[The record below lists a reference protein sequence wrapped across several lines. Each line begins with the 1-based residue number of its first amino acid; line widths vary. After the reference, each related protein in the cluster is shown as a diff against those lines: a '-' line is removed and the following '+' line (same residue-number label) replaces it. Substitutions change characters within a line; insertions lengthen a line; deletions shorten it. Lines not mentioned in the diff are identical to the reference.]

1 MTEALGEPHA
11 SRLSACLA
19 SGGVALFPTD
29 TVYGLGCDPERRAA
43 VERLYAL
50 KGRAAD
56 RPAAVMFFALSAAL
70 GALPELG
77 ARERAAIEA
86 LVPGPVTLILPNR
99 ARRFPLACGPDPG
112 TLGLRVPLLTASLS
126 ALSAVPG
133 AVLQSSANLSGDK
146 DARRLAEVPVRL
158 RDEADLVLDCGE
170 LPGVASTVIDLRS
183 YEASG
188 DWRVLRT
195 GPLAE
200 ASLAAALAAC

>member
-1 MTEALGEPHA
+1 VTEALGETHA
-11 SRLSACLA
+11 SRLRACLA

-29 TVYGLGCDPERRAA
+29 TVYGLGCDPERRSA

-56 RPAAVMFFALSAAL
+56 RPAAVMFFALSEAL

-77 ARERAAIEA
+77 ARERVAIEA
-86 LVPGPVTLILPNR
+86 LVPGAVTLLLPNR

-112 TLGLRVPLLTASLS
+112 TLGLRLPLLAGPLS
-126 ALSAVPG
+126 ALAAVPG
-133 AVLQSSANLSGDK
+133 AVLQSSANLSGDR
-146 DARRLAEVPVRL
+146 DARRLAEVPARL
-158 RDEADLVLDCGE
+158 RDEADLVLDGGE

-183 YEASG
+183 YEDSG
-188 DWRVLRT
+188 DWRVLRR

-200 ASLAAALAAC
+200 ESLAAALAAC